1 MKKKDYLY
9 CSFCGKDQLEVSKL
23 IAGNGVYICNQCI
36 ELCNEILEEER
47 PADASIGDFNS
58 LDELPKPKEIMARL
72 NEYII
77 GQDEAKKILS
87 VAVYNHYKR
96 IMTVPEKEPKRGR
109 GRPKKAKAKEI
120 IEIEK
125 SNVLL
130 LGPTGC
136 GKTLLAKTLAK
147 ILNVP
152 FAMADAT
159 SLTEAGYVGED
170 VENVV
175 LYLLQNAN
183 NDPDLACKG
192 IIYIDEIDKIA
203 RKGDSTSITRDVS
216 GEGVQQAL
224 LKLIEGTVANVNPK
238 GGRKHPDQ
246 SVIKVDT
253 RNILFICG
261 GAFSGLES
269 VIKNRL
275 GQRSVGFHTI
285 TEPKDADEKISYL
298 NHVQP
303 QDLVKFGLIPEF
315 IGRIPVCAAINHLT
329 EDALLSILTEPRGAL
344 VKQYQ
349 RLFEIDG
356 VKLTFT
362 DGAIAAVAKEA
373 LVRKTGAGGLRA
385 VLEKAMVDVMFE
397 TPSDKDAEEIII
409 GEEVITRGA
418 APMVIYN
425 QKPESA

>member
-9 CSFCGKDQLEVSKL
+9 CSFCSKDQLEVSKL
-23 IAGNGVYICNQCI
+23 IAGNGVYICDQCI
-36 ELCNEILEEER
+36 DLCNDIIDEER
-47 PADASIGDFNS
+47 PEEGNAGALNN
-58 LDELPKPKEIMARL
+58 LEELPKPKEIMAKL
-72 NEYII
+72 GEYVI
-77 GQDEAKKILS
+77 GQDEAKKALS

-96 IMTVPEKEPKRGR
+96 IMTAPGNKTKRKR
-109 GRPKKAKAKEI
+109 GRPKKVKPEDA

-125 SNVLL
+125 SNILL

-175 LYLLQNAN
+175 LYLLQNAD

-203 RKGDSTSITRDVS
+203 RKGNNTSITRDVS

-246 SVIKVDT
+246 NYVKIDT

-261 GAFSGLES
+261 GAFSGLENI
-269 VIKNRL
+269 VRGRL
-275 GQRSVGFHTI
+275 GKRSVGFHTVDD
-285 TEPKDADEKISYL
+285 PKKDVEDISIL

-315 IGRIPVCAAINHLT
+315 IGRIPVCASLNPLT
-329 EDALLSILTEPRGAL
+329 EDALLNILTEPKGAL
-344 VKQYQ
+344 IKQYQ
-349 RLFEIDG
+349 KLFELDG
-356 VKLTFT
+356 IKITFT
-362 DGAIAAVAKEA
+362 DGAISAVAKEA
-373 LVRKTGAGGLRA
+373 ISRKTGARGLRA
-385 VLEKAMVDVMFE
+385 VLEKAMMNIMFE
-397 TPSDKDAEEIII
+397 APSDKDAEEIIV

-418 APMVIYN
+418 SPMVIYS
-425 QKPESA
+425 QKTEPA